1 MKMRA
6 TRVVTRAVKF
16 IAKAAGAALGNGDL
30 KFAWSNYHARGRGA
44 MAPKKAKTRKE
55 IKNDE

>member
-1 MKMRA
+1 MRA
-6 TRVVTRAVKF
+6 ARVVTRAVKF